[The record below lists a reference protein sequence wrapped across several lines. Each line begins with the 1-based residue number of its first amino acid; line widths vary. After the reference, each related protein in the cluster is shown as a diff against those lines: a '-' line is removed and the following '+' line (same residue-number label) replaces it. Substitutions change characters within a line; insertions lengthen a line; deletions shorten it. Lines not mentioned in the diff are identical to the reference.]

1 MSSHISVPFQEDES
15 DEGGEE
21 EKSSNAD
28 QTENMI
34 SPEKETK
41 EKSSEKDTEV
51 DEEDDGNSSLTS
63 LVREEKEKKNVS

>member
-1 MSSHISVPFQEDES
+1 
-15 DEGGEE
+15 
-21 EKSSNAD
+21 
-28 QTENMI
+28 MI